1 MDKFSIIDSAKM
13 ISKARGDEADAILIC
28 RINDSESQ
36 ISIIGLNEDKSD
48 TKAILMANSLT
59 TLLKGELSTAYKL
72 GGLFSKY
79 GIISSSSQHCYTNKL
94 TREEAP
100 LYNAGKA
107 SDEAEPEEDDSST
120 EEDDGENPEAK
131 NFGKAFARELVN
143 ALLDN
148 IFGGDSNDED
158 DG

>member
-1 MDKFSIIDSAKM
+1 MDKFSIINSAKM
-13 ISKARGDEADAILIC
+13 ISEARGDEADAILIC
-28 RINDSESQ
+28 RINDGESQ
-36 ISIIGLNEDKSD
+36 ISIIGLNKDKTD
-48 TKAILMANSLT
+48 AKAILMAESLV
-59 TLLKGELSTAYKL
+59 TLIKGDLSMAYKL
-72 GGLFSKY
+72 NALFYKY
-79 GIISSSSQHCYTNKL
+79 GITQSSSQHHYTIGL